1 MEKTAAE
8 KNLMHDF
15 VVSADVIMQMLN
27 EKLRVI
33 VSTLDVKAGDVFRM
47 KESLGRDFSGR
58 IFYGK
63 AIHAFP
69 GFFQFELFGY
79 ADDADGERFS
89 IAGDY
94 PHEKKEF
101 PTEPWEIAEFD
112 FDGTRPAWLYEGI
125 KWHSE
130 VSIARLGFD
139 ASTKARPEDVIL
151 RVQGRGGERYF
162 AYEAPTEVTE
172 KFTTALKP

>member
-1 MEKTAAE
+1 MKKVSRDKLDYE
-8 KNLMHDF
+8 F
-15 VVSADVIMQMLN
+15 VVSFDDLNKMLN
-27 EKLRVI
+27 EKLRI
-33 VSTLDVKAGDVFRM
+33 ITTTFSMKLGDSFRM
-47 KESLGRDFSGR
+47 KESDGRDYTGR
-58 IFYGK
+58 IFYGRVL
-63 AIHAFP
+63 HAFP

-79 ADDADGERFS
+79 ADASDGERFS

-94 PHEKKEF
+94 PHEAHTF
-101 PTEPWEIAEFD
+101 PTPPWEMAEFD
-112 FDGTRPAWLYEGI
+112 FDGTRPAWFYEGI

-130 VSIARLGFD
+130 VSLARLGFD
-139 ASTKARPEDVIL
+139 ALTKDRPEDVIL